1 MGLPGADD
9 RLRAQRSVEGRRP
22 ASGGSSRGEGHKT
35 AALFVNKQCRGVH
48 SLRALGGGAGRLGAA
63 RVEGGRGIRHLCAL
77 PRGVQ
82 LNALGLKVPEY
93 EGRVARGAVGS
104 RAAGEA
110 LDRRVHCPRREPP
123 FRAVKRPVRPC
134 ASDVRTRF
142 TAENA
147 KGA

>member
-82 LNALGLKVPEY
+82 LNALGLKANGCSNE
-93 EGRVARGAVGS
+93 RLSCA
-104 RAAGEA
+104 RAASRLRSRISA
-110 LDRRVHCPRREPP
+110 RVC
-123 FRAVKRPVRPC
+123 FGSVYLC
-134 ASDVRTRF
+134 A
-142 TAENA
+142 
-147 KGA
+147 GQL